1 MNKFYV
7 YIIQSDKGFSYIGQT
22 KDLPDRLR
30 RHNSNRSKATKNKG
44 RWEIASSKSV
54 ATRSE
59 AVKLESKLKR
69 MKNSQK
75 AIKYLLRNGSEQ
87 HDLKSGGS

>member
-1 MNKFYV
+1 
-7 YIIQSDKGFSYIGQT
+7 G
-22 KDLPDRLR
+22 

-44 RWEIASSKSV
+44 RWEIAAAKAL

-69 MKNSQK
+69 MKNSKK
-75 AIKYLLRNGSEQ
+75 AIDYLNKLVQSIPT
-87 HDLKSGGS
+87 

>member
-1 MNKFYV
+1 M
-7 YIIQSDKGFSYIGQT
+7 QSDKGFSYIGQI
-22 KDLPDRLR
+22 KDLPDRLG

-44 RWEIASSKSV
+44 RWEIAAAKTF

-75 AIKYLLRNGSEQ
+75 AIEYLLQIGSE
-87 HDLKSGGS
+87 HPDLKSGGS